1 MTVQPRP
8 PGRPREAAIAA
19 TTSGLGRCLSTRE
32 PVLIS
37 RPWIRV
43 ADVPRVADPDGA
55 GDAVREISA
64 PYRQAA

>member
-1 MTVQPRP
+1 
-8 PGRPREAAIAA
+8 
-19 TTSGLGRCLSTRE
+19 
-32 PVLIS
+32 VLIS

-43 ADVPRVADPDGA
+43 ADVRRVADPDGA